1 MATGGADV
9 IMRFFKPAQRG
20 ANKKLLTT
28 EMLRFAT
35 EHNRLEFTSKLDER
49 LNPSSSSSSSSSQM
63 ALSLINNPIEG
74 LDGLVEYSSSD
85 LRRNQWAFAKRENI
99 LSWEPVSKMP
109 EFRELVSQAGIE
121 WLDLP
126 EWEILDGKRLQNYVI
141 TSHRWVYA
149 NGRHDDHPDWGKLLC
164 E

>member
-1 MATGGADV
+1 MRKNRWLTRATKPATGGPQGSPPVAAT
-9 IMRFFKPAQRG
+9 RAENPLHRG
-20 ANKKLLTT
+20 GYD
-28 EMLRFAT
+28 
-35 EHNRLEFTSKLDER
+35 SKH
-49 LNPSSSSSSSSSQM
+49 
-63 ALSLINNPIEG
+63 
-74 LDGLVEYSSSD
+74 
-85 LRRNQWAFAKRENI
+85 LRRNRWAFAKRENI